1 MTRTTTKVIYKPD
14 SQSTDEFIVIVG
26 DVDAL
31 TKWRDGVR
39 RFSALID
46 ADARRTRRERA
57 PLCCR

>member
-39 RFSALID
+39 RSMRTD
-46 ADARRTRRERA
+46 RR
-57 PLCCR
+57 